1 LSVSLIKDNYKLNC
15 GKKLSK
21 LQIGRG
27 AAFLYIENISTM
39 VYGYVFWYI
48 LSKITTPDVIGI
60 SSSLI
65 SLAAIFVSLASI
77 GIPVGSQRFLGRMFL
92 EGKFED
98 VKLFVKTSLIIT
110 TVGIITCC
118 ALLLIGK
125 ESLFGTYH
133 YNLIAITVILIVS
146 STISILFRYVIIAS
160 LETKK
165 LLIISVFSSG
175 VKLFLTI
182 ILIFI
187 ATDEMGVMSGFTVAP
202 MLSAILFAINVRLL
216 IKESQ
221 KRTSFRFIETF
232 RILLKASVVT
242 WIPSFMDTIGGQIGT
257 VIVLGI
263 QGSSQAGFYFI
274 AFQIAI
280 GISAVL
286 WALESITYP
295 ALSGMNEG
303 RRLFLWRVIKI
314 GLIIVL
320 PLSSSVLFYTTD
332 IMQIFGHDYV
342 EGSSS
347 LQILLLSILPT
358 AITAGIAILMYSYGN
373 YKEVLV
379 IGLATSIPRILL
391 YFIFIPLYSITGAA
405 LSYSLGS
412 AVAFVISIVIAKK
425 MNVII
430 IWKDVLLIFII
441 PTAIAF
447 LLSNSSLHFI
457 PAILLSII
465 LSYLLLLKLEI
476 INRNDVQDSLGVLP
490 NNIANPI
497 INSVNK
503 IGSKL
508 NKNY

>member
-1 LSVSLIKDNYKLNC
+1 
-15 GKKLSK
+15 
-21 LQIGRG
+21 
-27 AAFLYIENISTM
+27 M
-39 VYGYVFWYI
+39 VYGYAFWYI
-48 LSKITTPDVIGI
+48 LSRISSPDVIGI

-118 ALLLIGK
+118 MLLLIGRDW
-125 ESLFGTYH
+125 LFGTYH
-133 YNLIAITVILIVS
+133 YNLIAITVILIAS
-146 STISILFRYVIIAS
+146 STISVLFRYVIIAS
-160 LETKK
+160 LETRK

-182 ILIFI
+182 ILVFI
-187 ATDEMGVMSGFTVAP
+187 ATDELGVMIGFTIAP
-202 MLSAILFAINVRLL
+202 MLSAILFAINVRSL

-221 KRTSFRFIETF
+221 KRSSFKFIETF

-274 AFQIAI
+274 AFQISI
-280 GISAVL
+280 GISAVI

-295 ALSGMNEG
+295 VLSAMSGG
-303 RRLFLWRVIKI
+303 RNLFLWRVIKI

-320 PLSSSVLFYTTD
+320 PLSSSALFYSKD
-332 IMQIFGHDYV
+332 IMQIFGYNYA
-342 EGSSS
+342 EGSMP
-347 LQILLLSILPT
+347 LQLLLLSILPT
-358 AITAGIAILMYSYGN
+358 AITAGISILMYSYGN
-373 YKEVLV
+373 YREVLI

-391 YFIFIPLYSITGAA
+391 YFIFIPSYSITGAA
-405 LSYSLGS
+405 LSFTIGS
-412 AVAFVISIVIAKK
+412 IIGLIVS
-425 MNVII
+425 II
-430 IWKDVLLIFII
+430 ISRRLGKIIFWKDLALIFFI
-441 PTAIAF
+441 PILFAF
-447 LLSNSSLHFI
+447 LLSNINIHFI
-457 PAILLSII
+457 ASILISVM
-465 LSYLLLLKLEI
+465 LSYILLLKLQI
-476 INRNDVQDSLGVLP
+476 VNKNDVTDSFAVLP
-490 NNIANPI
+490 SNIATPLSGI
-497 INSVNK
+497 VNK

>member
-1 LSVSLIKDNYKLNC
+1 
-15 GKKLSK
+15 
-21 LQIGRG
+21 
-27 AAFLYIENISTM
+27 M
-39 VYGYVFWYI
+39 VYGYAFWYI
-48 LSKITTPDVIGI
+48 LSRISSPDVIGI

-118 ALLLIGK
+118 MLLLIGRDW
-125 ESLFGTYH
+125 LFGTYH
-133 YNLIAITVILIVS
+133 YNLIAITVILIAS
-146 STISILFRYVIIAS
+146 STISVLFRYVIIAS
-160 LETKK
+160 LETRK

-182 ILIFI
+182 ILVFI
-187 ATDEMGVMSGFTVAP
+187 ATDELGVMIGFTIAP
-202 MLSAILFAINVRLL
+202 MLSAILFAINVRSL

-221 KRTSFRFIETF
+221 KRSSFKFIETF

-274 AFQIAI
+274 AFQISI
-280 GISAVL
+280 GISAVI

-295 ALSGMNEG
+295 VLSAMSGG
-303 RRLFLWRVIKI
+303 RNLFLWRVIKI

-320 PLSSSVLFYTTD
+320 PLSSSALFYSKD
-332 IMQIFGHDYV
+332 IMQIFGYNYA
-342 EGSSS
+342 EGSMP
-347 LQILLLSILPT
+347 LQLLLLSILPT
-358 AITAGIAILMYSYGN
+358 AITAGISILMYSYGN
-373 YKEVLV
+373 YREVLI
-379 IGLATSIPRILL
+379 IGLATSVPRILL
-391 YFIFIPLYSITGAA
+391 YFIFIPWYSITGAA
-405 LSYSLGS
+405 LSFTIGS
-412 AVAFVISIVIAKK
+412 IIGLIVS
-425 MNVII
+425 II
-430 IWKDVLLIFII
+430 ISRRLGKIIFWKDLALIFFI
-441 PTAIAF
+441 PILFAF
-447 LLSNSSLHFI
+447 LLSNINIHFI
-457 PAILLSII
+457 ASILISVM
-465 LSYLLLLKLEI
+465 LSYILLLKLQI
-476 INRNDVQDSLGVLP
+476 VNKNDVTDSFAVLP
-490 NNIANPI
+490 SNIATPLSGI
-497 INSVNK
+497 VNK